1 MNEYIIKKGSQ
12 IKINGIPV
20 ILKEDTKIITGSQLH
35 TMPEI
40 RKLLYPRK
48 NLKQ

>member
-20 ILKEDTKIITGSQLH
+20 IIKEDTKIESGSQLH
-35 TMPEI
+35 TIPEI
-40 RKLLYPRK
+40 RKLLFPRK
-48 NLKQ
+48 SPKK